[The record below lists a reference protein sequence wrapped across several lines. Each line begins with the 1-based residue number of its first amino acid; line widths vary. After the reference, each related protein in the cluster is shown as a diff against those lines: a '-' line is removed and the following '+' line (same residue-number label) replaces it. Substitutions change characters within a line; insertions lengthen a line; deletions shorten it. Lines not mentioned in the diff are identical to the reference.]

1 MGTTEIR
8 KNHSGQK
15 ELSEQ
20 SHEAATLNLHETVWG
35 EARLR
40 NREQGEDRQSGMV
53 LSVAEVAETQRSS
66 LRPATPAKI
75 MISRHGKHW

>member
-8 KNHSGQK
+8 KKHSGQK
-15 ELSEQ
+15 EMSEQ

-40 NREQGEDRQSGMV
+40 NREQGEDRPPPNDGI
-53 LSVAEVAETQRSS
+53 AYA
-66 LRPATPAKI
+66 AF
-75 MISRHGKHW
+75 